1 MYILFQHALYGKA
14 VPLSTPYSSLIL
26 SLATISFVGY
36 NYWWSVF
43 YIYSTT
49 LSQTINDRGVRGI
62 MISVDLELLR
72 NSASPIVWDILD
84 LPHLTSVVSESLM
97 FRVRGFCLSP
107 PPMSHSGSL
116 TSHHLTFPNHCP
128 AP

>member
-14 VPLSTPYSSLIL
+14 VPLSTPYSFLIL

-49 LSQTINDRGVRGI
+49 LSHTINDRGVRGI
-62 MISVDLELLR
+62 MIWVDLKLFR
-72 NSASPIVWDILD
+72 SSASPIAWDILD

-97 FRVRGFCLSP
+97 FRVRGF
-107 PPMSHSGSL
+107 SL
-116 TSHHLTFPNHCP
+116 NSLLIPHRGVSLYIL
-128 AP
+128 

>member
-1 MYILFQHALYGKA
+1 MLYSVYGKA

-26 SLATISFVGY
+26 SLAIISFVEY

-62 MISVDLELLR
+62 MIWVDLELFR
-72 NSASPIVWDILD
+72 SSASPIVWDILY

-97 FRVRGFCLSP
+97 LMVRGFCLSP
-107 PPMSHSGSL
+107 PLIPHSGIL
-116 TSHHLTFPNHCP
+116 TSHLLTFPNHCAVP
-128 AP
+128 